1 MAIGFKHFVGGFGQ
15 ALADDQTAK
24 EEWVRDQQLLN
35 RKYAM
40 TTGRATISATK
51 EKRNA
56 ALRKA
61 SYIQKK
67 GVDWDTIMY
76 IFDEGGTEGLE
87 TVYDEIQ
94 NTDPLASPESINNLI
109 VNGKNYAGLDNKSF
123 TKKEFVSSLNK
134 GFGLYKSE
142 AANPEDNRSVAE
154 KFFRAIAGT
163 DSVDRAMQDTGVTA
177 QGDYSLTDMYRMAAT
192 PDPAG
197 SSSIKID
204 RTAAATIKSPS
215 DFTYIKRSIEDNLTI
230 QQANMKIMINN
241 DESLSP
247 RDQKALNFAIKD
259 AVTTG
264 NYSKLEEKYRN
275 QLLESYIERELNEPG
290 AVLFNPGIR
299 NSIKFY
305 VKEAIKPPESDVT
318 STEAIEPPESGAIL
332 TEENFAT
339 RESQVNNI
347 IDGGYIKSEEEILK
361 LPVYT
366 KKDYDSLKEK
376 PKDFVW
382 IRDEDGSFQFVI
394 PVDEKKIA
402 TPVDEDMFVH
412 TVEIDPDLNYSV
424 DTSQTN
430 NEIKAAAKNRRNA
443 IKELVKHNT
452 FTRFAK
458 NDMPKLQTDKA
469 DLIVNFLG
477 GTFQGDPRLQGE
489 FYNSAL
495 KGTDKEFNDFMKDPW
510 NVITDSK
517 PGSVF
522 LKTYK
527 NGAYKQYDEYDA
539 D

>member
-1 MAIGFKHFVGGFGQ
+1 MAIGFKHFLGGFGQ

-142 AANPEDNRSVAE
+142 AANPEDNRSIAE
-154 KFFRAIAGT
+154 RFFRAIAGT
-163 DSVDRAMQDTGVTA
+163 DSVDRAMQDTGFTA

-192 PDPAG
+192 PDPTG
-197 SSSIKID
+197 SSAIKID

-215 DFTYIKRSIEDNLTI
+215 EFEYIKRSIEDNLAI
-230 QQANMKIMINN
+230 QEANMKIMINN
-241 DESLSP
+241 DESLSA
-247 RDQKALNFAIKD
+247 RDQKVLNRAIKD

-290 AVLFNPGIR
+290 SVLFNPGIR
-299 NSIKFY
+299 SSIKFY
-305 VKEAIKPPESDVT
+305 VKEAIKPPESGVAT
-318 STEAIEPPESGAIL
+318 IETIEPPLSDV
-332 TEENFAT
+332 AT
-339 RESQVNNI
+339 RESQVNDI
-347 IDGGYIKSEEEILK
+347 IEGGYIKSEEEILK
-361 LPVYT
+361 LPVYPR
-366 KKDYDSLKEK
+366 KDFDALKEK
-376 PKDFVW
+376 PKGFVW
-382 IRDEDGSFQFVI
+382 ITDGDGDFQFVI
-394 PVDEKKIA
+394 PEVEKNEDI
-402 TPVDEDMFVH
+402 PVDEDMFVH

-430 NEIKAAAKNRRNA
+430 KEIKAAARNRRNA

-458 NDMPKLQTDKA
+458 NDMSKLQTDKA
-469 DLIVNFLG
+469 DLIVNYLG
-477 GTFQGDPRLQGE
+477 GTYQGDPRLQGE
-489 FYNSAL
+489 FYNFTL
-495 KGTDKEFNDFMKDPW
+495 GRNDKDFNDFMKDPW

-517 PGSVF
+517 PGSAF
-522 LKTYK
+522 LNTYK
-527 NGAYKQYDEYDA
+527 NGAYKQYDEYKA

>member
-1 MAIGFKHFVGGFGQ
+1 MAIGFKHFLGGFGQ

-142 AANPEDNRSVAE
+142 AANPEDNRSIAE
-154 KFFRAIAGT
+154 RFFRAIAGT
-163 DSVDRAMQDTGVTA
+163 DSVDRAMQDTGFTA

-192 PDPAG
+192 PDPTG
-197 SSSIKID
+197 SSAIKID

-215 DFTYIKRSIEDNLTI
+215 EFEYIKRSIEDNLKI
-230 QQANMKIMINN
+230 QEENMKIRINN
-241 DESLSP
+241 DESLTA
-247 RDQKALNFAIKD
+247 RQQKVLNAAIKE

-290 AVLFNPGIR
+290 SVLFNAGIR

-305 VKEAIKPPESDVT
+305 VKEAIKPPESGVANIET
-318 STEAIEPPESGAIL
+318 IEPPLSDV
-332 TEENFAT
+332 AT
-339 RESQVNNI
+339 RESQVNDI
-347 IDGGYIKSEEEILK
+347 IEGGYIKSEEEILK
-361 LPVYT
+361 LPVYPR
-366 KKDYDSLKEK
+366 KDFDALKEK
-376 PKDFVW
+376 PKGFVW
-382 IRDEDGSFQFVI
+382 ITDGDGDFQFVI
-394 PVDEKKIA
+394 PEVEKNIA
-402 TPVDEDMFVH
+402 IPVDEDMFVH

-430 NEIKAAAKNRRNA
+430 KEIKAAARNRRNA

-458 NDMPKLQTDKA
+458 NDMSKLQTDKA
-469 DLIVNFLG
+469 DLIVNYLG
-477 GTFQGDPRLQGE
+477 GTYQGDPRLQGE
-489 FYNSAL
+489 FYNFTL
-495 KGTDKEFNDFMKDPW
+495 GRNDKDFNDFMKDPW

-517 PGSVF
+517 PGSAF
-522 LKTYK
+522 LNTYK
-527 NGAYKQYDEYDA
+527 NGAYKQYDEYKA